1 MSELTMQKN
10 NHLSWENLLLFKN
23 SSTIFK
29 VEGATVYF
37 HANSLISLIAQHEH
51 TCLFTD
57 PHCVSLGALC
67 ELGRNM
73 VGRQGRLRKY
83 IYFSLN
89 AIFFMPEKEIS
100 NIVKVF

>member
-10 NHLSWENLLLFKN
+10 NLSWENWLLFKN
-23 SSTIFK
+23 SSAIFK

-37 HANSLISLIAQHEH
+37 HANSLISLVAQREH

-57 PHCVSLGALC
+57 AHCVSLGALC

-73 VGRQGRLRKY
+73 VRRQGRLRKY
-83 IYFSLN
+83 IYISL
-89 AIFFMPEKEIS
+89 
-100 NIVKVF
+100 

>member
-1 MSELTMQKN
+1 MSELTMQKK
-10 NHLSWENLLLFKN
+10 NHLSWENLPLFKN
-23 SSTIFK
+23 SSTISK

-37 HANSLISLIAQHEH
+37 HANSLISLIAQREH

-57 PHCVSLGALC
+57 AHCVSLGALC
-67 ELGRNM
+67 ELGRTM

-100 NIVKVF
+100 NNVKVF